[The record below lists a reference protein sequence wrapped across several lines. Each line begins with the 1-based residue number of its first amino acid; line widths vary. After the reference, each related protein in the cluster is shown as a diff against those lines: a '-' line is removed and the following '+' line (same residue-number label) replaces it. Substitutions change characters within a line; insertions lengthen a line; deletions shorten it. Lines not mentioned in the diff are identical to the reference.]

1 MNNEFYEEFSKLS
14 DKDRKEVLDLMQY
27 KIHIDNKNFKN
38 RVEYLE
44 NIIEGLESD
53 VRVLG
58 EHIEDDCTAHEEA
71 IKWCVEAHE
80 LAIENKELK
89 ENYERIYNEN
99 CILREKHNINDIVL
113 LDENY
118 KLKQVIDKA
127 IEYIE
132 NDLSHVK
139 VVGKRN
145 RSYLLEILRGED

>member
-14 DKDRKEVLDLMQY
+14 EKDRKEVLDLMQY

-71 IKWCVEAHE
+71 IKWCTEAHE

-89 ENYERIYNEN
+89 ERIN
-99 CILREKHNINDIVL
+99 KA
-113 LDENY
+113 
-118 KLKQVIDKA
+118 IDK
-127 IEYIE
+127 IEMEQI
-132 NDLSHVK
+132 
-139 VVGKRN
+139 R
-145 RSYLLEILRGED
+145 RYLLIPEEEVLKILKGEENVKN

>member
-14 DKDRKEVLDLMQY
+14 EKDRKEIINLMQY
-27 KIHIDNKNFKN
+27 KMHIDNKNFKS
-38 RVEYLE
+38 RIEYLE

-71 IKWCVEAHE
+71 IKWCTEAHE

-89 ENYERIYNEN
+89 EELERVDDRNNDLVKICQEYED
-99 CILREKHNINDIVL
+99 KIN
-113 LDENY
+113 
-118 KLKQVIDKA
+118 KA

-132 NDLSHVK
+132 NDLSHIK

-145 RSYLLEILRGED
+145 KSYLLEILRGE

>member
-14 DKDRKEVLDLMQY
+14 EKDRKEVLDLMQY

-71 IKWCVEAHE
+71 LKWCVEAQE
-80 LAIENKELK
+80 LDYENARLQ
-89 ENYERIYNEN
+89 ERIN
-99 CILREKHNINDIVL
+99 
-113 LDENY
+113 
-118 KLKQVIDKA
+118 KA
-127 IEYIE
+127 IEYIKE
-132 NDLSHVK
+132 RTEYNQYSDVYPSVLDAREVK
-139 VVGKRN
+139 NILK
-145 RSYLLEILRGED
+145 ILRGDNNE

>member
-1 MNNEFYEEFSKLS
+1 MNFYENFCKLGE
-14 DKDRKEVLDLMQY
+14 KDRKEVLDLMQY

-71 IKWCVEAHE
+71 IKWCTEAHE

-89 ENYERIYNEN
+89 D
-99 CILREKHNINDIVL
+99 KIN
-113 LDENY
+113 
-118 KLKQVIDKA
+118 KA
-127 IEYIE
+127 IEYASKNPHPE
-132 NDLSHVK
+132 WEQ
-139 VVGKRN
+139 VVPDVLVSGKTILN
-145 RSYLLEILRGED
+145 ILRSED

>member
-14 DKDRKEVLDLMQY
+14 EKDRKEVLDLMQY

-71 IKWCVEAHE
+71 IKWCTEAHE

-89 ENYERIYNEN
+89 ERIN
-99 CILREKHNINDIVL
+99 KA
-113 LDENY
+113 
-118 KLKQVIDKA
+118 IDK
-127 IEYIE
+127 IEMEQI
-132 NDLSHVK
+132 
-139 VVGKRN
+139 R
-145 RSYLLEILRGED
+145 RYLLIPEEEVLKILKGED

>member
-14 DKDRKEVLDLMQY
+14 EKDRKEVLDLMQY
-27 KIHIDNKNFKN
+27 KIHIDNTNFKN

-71 IKWCVEAHE
+71 IKWCTEAQK
-80 LAIENKELK
+80 LSI
-89 ENYERIYNEN
+89 RIN
-99 CILREKHNINDIVL
+99 
-113 LDENY
+113 
-118 KLKQVIDKA
+118 KA

-132 NDLSHVK
+132 ETTIGSILEVHC
-139 VVGKRN
+139 GEEEE
-145 RSYLLEILRGED
+145 YTEPLLKILRGEENAKKRFN